1 MMINNNPK
9 NSEPISTQNFRNSA
23 IEMRGVK
30 KQFHI
35 YQGHN
40 LSMRELFIQKFSRAK
55 QDSNP
60 SEFSL
65 QNISLS
71 IGFGET
77 WALIGQNGAGKSTLL
92 RLMSGIYWPNEGQI
106 ILRGRVAALIGLGAG
121 LHPDLTGNENI
132 FLYGNILGFN
142 NEELKGLYDNIV
154 QFAGIQEF
162 MSTPVKYY
170 SSGMRMR
177 LAFAVATAVEP
188 DILLLDEILAVGDAS
203 FRDQCLQR
211 IRGFQDSGCTIVI
224 ATHDLQMAEA
234 FASNSIW
241 IDRGRIRARGKVTD
255 VINDYRES
263 FHPGDN

>member
-1 MMINNNPK
+1 MIIK
-9 NSEPISTQNFRNSA
+9 NSSQNSKPISTQDFRNSA

-40 LSMRELFIQKFSRAK
+40 FSMRELFIQKFSRPRPNSK
-55 QDSNP
+55 S

-65 QNISLS
+65 QDISIS
-71 IGFGET
+71 IDFGET
-77 WALIGQNGAGKSTLL
+77 WALIGPNGAGKSTLL
-92 RLMSGIYWPNEGQI
+92 RLMSGIYWPNEGQV

-132 FLYGNILGFN
+132 FLYGNILGFK

-154 QFAGIQEF
+154 QFSGVQEF

-203 FRDQCLQR
+203 FRDRCLKR

-224 ATHDLQMAEA
+224 ATHNLQMAET
-234 FASNSIW
+234 FASKSIW
-241 IDRGRIRARGKVTD
+241 IDKGRIRLQGKVTD
-255 VINDYRES
+255 VIKDYRQS
-263 FHPGDN
+263 FRTGAS